1 MADNC
6 WPVSISRGYCWGS
19 PVLACQTGGAVQ
31 TESHLRASRDM
42 SCLFDSGNKAKLHKE
57 GCFGPQSTHNVSKWN
72 MCQPGRNIAV
82 AQWRPR
88 APLTASN
95 ALSLSAWP
103 HGRARWFAGRAGRLH
118 FQVEWWHWDFFHI
131 ERWNNSTSVSVMHFY
146 TLLLQPVLSKD
157 PSCCQ
162 DADSN

>member
-1 MADNC
+1 M
-6 WPVSISRGYCWGS
+6 
-19 PVLACQTGGAVQ
+19 Q

-103 HGRARWFAGRAGRLH
+103 HGRAGRFGGRARRFGGRAGRLH
-118 FQVEWWHWDFFHI
+118 FQAEWWHWDFLHT
-131 ERWNNSTSVSVMHFY
+131 ER
-146 TLLLQPVLSKD
+146 
-157 PSCCQ
+157 
-162 DADSN
+162 